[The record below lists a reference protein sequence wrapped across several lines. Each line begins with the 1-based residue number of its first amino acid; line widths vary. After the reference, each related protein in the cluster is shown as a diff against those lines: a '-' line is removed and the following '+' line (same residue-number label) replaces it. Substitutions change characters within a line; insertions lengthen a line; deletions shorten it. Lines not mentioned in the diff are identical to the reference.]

1 MIAAI
6 TGNLWRA
13 LALALCGLVAA
24 LWVQVH
30 GLPIIGGGL
39 KADLV
44 SMTAANDANIKAHRQ
59 TKDNFR
65 NAMADAQRRE
75 VFRLA
80 RVKAEQER
88 INTDARI
95 SFDRRVA
102 ALRARYDGLRGESGA
117 GVAGSPIGVAVPSVP
132 GSPSGTDEA
141 TGADGFSL
149 AERYEASI
157 YATQLDELIT
167 WVAAQ
172 GAVRMNE

>member
-30 GLPIIGGGL
+30 GLPLIGGGL
-39 KADLV
+39 LAKVDHL
-44 SMTAANDANIKAHRQ
+44 TALNDANVKAHRQ

-65 NAMADAQRRE
+65 TAMADAYRRE

-80 RVKAEQER
+80 RVRAEQQR
-88 INTDARI
+88 INADAQV
-95 SFDRRVA
+95 SFNRRLD
-102 ALRARYDGLRGESGA
+102 ALRARYDGLRSQGGTSATGSPA
-117 GVAGSPIGVAVPSVP
+117 GVSVPSLSP
-132 GSPSGTDEA
+132 ATGGSDEA
-141 TGADGFSL
+141 TGADGLL
-149 AERYEASI
+149 AAYQCSV
-157 YATQLDELIT
+157 YATQLDELIS

-172 GAVRMNE
+172 GAVRVKE